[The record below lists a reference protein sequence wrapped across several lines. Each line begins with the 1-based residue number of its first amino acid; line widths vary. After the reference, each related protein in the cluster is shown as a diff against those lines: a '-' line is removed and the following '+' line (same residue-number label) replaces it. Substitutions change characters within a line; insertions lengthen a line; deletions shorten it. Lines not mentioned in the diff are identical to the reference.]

1 MAEYGSQDA
10 ARNVEQIIT
19 KVVTERYTRVG
30 LSNWTEPFLNLPL
43 QDYVAVVRKAGL
55 SCEISTTLS
64 LRHVD
69 NLEETVLAGLNWMTV
84 SISGATQATSEINHV
99 DGNIHQ
105 ALVNL
110 DGIREII
117 DRHSLQTVI
126 NVRFIRFDY
135 NAGEVNE
142 LRRYAERMR
151 YTFEVIEG
159 NSHPKS
165 DLVRKS
171 ITEANLKK
179 AVRRGN
185 ANRTLER
192 RDEVC
197 ALIFDRLVI
206 DCVGDIYPG
215 CSFIESAALKQLAA
229 PVWSV

>member
-1 MAEYGSQDA
+1 MQHMTTAPGPPNQPSRAGWRLQGRGGTA
-10 ARNVEQIIT
+10 HAIRARPRT
-19 KVVTERYTRVG
+19 PY
-30 LSNWTEPFLNLPL
+30 
-43 QDYVAVVRKAGL
+43 
-55 SCEISTTLS
+55 
-64 LRHVD
+64 
-69 NLEETVLAGLNWMTV
+69 
-84 SISGATQATSEINHV
+84 
-99 DGNIHQ
+99 
-105 ALVNL
+105 
-110 DGIREII
+110 
-117 DRHSLQTVI
+117 

-179 AVRRGN
+179 AVQRGN

-197 ALIFDRLVI
+197 ALIFDQFVI
-206 DCVGDIYPG
+206 DCVGDIYLC